1 MTRRDV
7 RIPLYERL
15 RNRWAEEPS
24 SFHVPGHK
32 YGRMLPEE
40 PFDWFRTVMRLDVTE
55 LADTDDLH
63 HPEDVI
69 LEAEQLAA
77 QCFGAD
83 ETFLLVGGS
92 TAGNLAMILATCSR
106 DDVVIVQRNIHKS
119 IGNGLRLAGAKPV
132 FVRPQF
138 DAVTGT
144 ATVPSLTDLEQAL
157 EAHPG
162 AKAVI
167 LSTPNYYG
175 VSVGLEPYAVLV
187 HRYGMPLLVDE
198 AHGAHYGFH
207 PGFPLSAIR
216 SGADAV
222 VQSTHKTLTALTMGA
237 MLHVRGTHVDCQALR
252 EALSTVQSSSPSYPI
267 MASLDIA
274 RAMVEA
280 EGPALFNGALEGLA
294 RLQRAF
300 GDWPAD
306 YPLALVGEEDASSAG
321 SAGQWQDSRQ
331 FKRDPLRVLLTDR
344 TRTIS
349 GYELLDRLFRQGCAA
364 EMADERLVVLLL
376 GIGTTS
382 DDIDKLLSA
391 IGTIGNEL
399 MGENERIRASRTD
412 ESERS
417 GIGEDAGALF
427 VAFSAPFRL
436 RGAVWGDRQTE
447 QIAVGSAEGR
457 LAAEPVIPY
466 PPGIPL
472 LYPGEPISG
481 QAIRQI
487 ISLAEKGARFQGA
500 SDASMRTIR
509 VLRADDGRE

>member
-1 MTRRDV
+1 MSRRQV

-15 RNRWAEEPS
+15 RNRGAAEPS

-32 YGRMLPEE
+32 YGRSLPEE
-40 PFDWFRTVMRLDVTE
+40 PFEEFRSIMRLDVTE

-63 HPEDVI
+63 HPEGVI

-92 TAGNLAMILATCSR
+92 TAGNLAMILAVCSR

-119 IGNGLRLAGAKPV
+119 IGNGLRLAGARPV

-138 DAVTGT
+138 DAAT
-144 ATVPSLTDLEQAL
+144 ATATIPSLADLEQAL
-157 EAHPG
+157 KAHPN
-162 AKAVI
+162 ARAVI

-175 VSVGLEPYAVLV
+175 VAVGLEPYAELV

-198 AHGAHYGFH
+198 AHGAHYGCH
-207 PGFPLSAIR
+207 PSFPTSAIR

-237 MLHVRGTHVDCQALR
+237 MLHVRGTRIDRQALR

-274 RAMVEA
+274 RAMVEM
-280 EGPALFNGALEGLA
+280 EGPALFNSALEGLA
-294 RLQRAF
+294 RVRRAF
-300 GDWPAD
+300 LEWPAD
-306 YPLALVGEEDASSAG
+306 YPIALVGQGEAR
-321 SAGQWQDSRQ
+321 QDRMQ
-331 FKRDPLRVLLTDR
+331 LNRDPLRVLLTDR
-344 TRTIS
+344 TGTVT
-349 GYELLDRLFRQGCAA
+349 GYELLDKLSARGCGA
-364 EMADERLVVLLL
+364 EMADERLAVLLL

-382 DDIDKLLSA
+382 EDIDKLLSA
-391 IGTIGNEL
+391 IEAIGNEI
-399 MGENERIRASRTD
+399 IRVNGSGMASST
-412 ESERS
+412 EKPERS
-417 GIGEDAGALF
+417 NSTRSQEELYEP
-427 VAFSAPFRL
+427 FSEPFRL

-447 QIAVGSAEGR
+447 QLAIDDAIGR

-472 LYPGEPISG
+472 LYPGEPISR
-481 QAIRQI
+481 QAVRQI
-487 ISLAEKGARFQGA
+487 VTLAATGARFQGA
-500 SDASMRTIR
+500 GDATLRTIR
-509 VLRADDGRE
+509 VMREDE